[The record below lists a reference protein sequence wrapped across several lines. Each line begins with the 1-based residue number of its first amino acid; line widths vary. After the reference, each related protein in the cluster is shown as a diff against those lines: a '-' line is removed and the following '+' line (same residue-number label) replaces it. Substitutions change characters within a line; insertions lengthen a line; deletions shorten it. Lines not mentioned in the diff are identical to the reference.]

1 MSSKPTI
8 VLSKFQFG
16 DILVEYLL
24 DNMTQN
30 VGFQIIPITL
40 QTKRCSRRE
49 ILENPETLLLPDF
62 MPAIRA
68 WQPEQLVQV
77 KLSGDPLKGFS
88 QGVTMRNSLSTTDL
102 SYSGQ
107 EIFHGDEITEVVTT
121 LRSLRGYACEH
132 HLIYKNGD
140 QALTV
145 QSVIRNECQK
155 PLDLELLTSFSIS
168 GLTPFAPDDAP
179 DRLFLHRFRSA
190 WSAEGRH
197 VCESIED
204 LNLERS
210 WSGHGVRSERYGQV
224 GSMPVRGYFPFI
236 GVEDRKESV
245 FWGAQLVW
253 AGSWQMEAY
262 RCDDQLSFSGGLAD
276 YEFGHWQKRIL
287 PGETF
292 SSPLAVV
299 STVRGDLDD
308 LCHRLTSMQN
318 HTPEQV
324 PAPEESLPVIAN
336 EWCTSWGKP
345 EHNRLVQIARRLN
358 DSGTKYLVIDAG
370 WYRSDEGNWEFSQGE
385 WVPNKIQFPDGI
397 AATAQAIQG
406 QGLIPGIWFEF
417 EVVGDQSPLFES
429 SNNHLLRLN
438 GIPVTAGKRRFWD
451 FRDPWVHD
459 YLYKKVISFLRETGI
474 GYIKVDYNEA
484 IGVGVD
490 GCESPG
496 EGLRQHILGVQ
507 KFFGKM
513 REELPHLVIE
523 VCASGGHRLEPSMLS
538 LSSMGSFSD
547 AHESPEIP
555 IIAANLHRLI
565 LPRQSQIWAVLHT
578 SDTTQRLAYSLSA
591 GFLGRLCLSGELD
604 CLSDLQWSFVKDAI
618 RFYENVSPVI
628 KNGKS
633 RLYQKTK
640 NSWRHPQGVQAV
652 VRVADDGF
660 SALVVVHSFALPVP
674 ETLNLSLPEGD
685 WSIVE
690 TFPVKTIPAEIEGN
704 SLQFLP
710 SVEFEGNVFFLK
722 KKRESYPT
730 S

>member
-1 MSSKPTI
+1 MSPNPTTI
-8 VLSKFQFG
+8 LSKFQFG

-24 DNMTQN
+24 DNSTQN
-30 VGFQIIPITL
+30 VGFQIIPISL
-40 QTKRCSRRE
+40 KNIRCDRRE
-49 ILENPETLLLPDF
+49 ILENPETILLPDF

-77 KLSGDPLKGFS
+77 KLSGDPVNGFS

-107 EIFHGDEITEVVTT
+107 EIFNGKEKTEVVTT
-121 LRSLRGYACEH
+121 VRSTRGYSCEH
-132 HLIYKNGD
+132 HVFYQKGD
-140 QALTV
+140 QALTI
-145 QSVIRNECQK
+145 QSEFRNEGQK

-179 DRLFLHRFRSA
+179 ERLFLHRFRSS

-197 VCESIED
+197 LCQPIED

-210 WSGHGVRSERYGQV
+210 WSGHGVRSERFGQV
-224 GSMPVRGYFPFI
+224 GSMPVRGFFPFI
-236 GVEDRKESV
+236 GVEDRKEGV

-262 RCDDQLSFSGGLAD
+262 RCDDQLSISGGLAD
-276 YEFGHWQKRIL
+276 HEFGHWRKRIL
-287 PGETF
+287 PGEKF
-292 SSPLAVV
+292 SSPVSYV
-299 STVRGDLDD
+299 STVKGDLDD

-318 HTPEQV
+318 HALEKI

-336 EWCTSWGKP
+336 EWCTSWGNP
-345 EHNRLVQIARRLN
+345 THERLEQIAQRLK

-370 WYRSDEGNWEFSQGE
+370 WYRSDDGNWEFTQGE

-397 AATAQAIQG
+397 ATTAKAIQK

-417 EVVGDQSPLFES
+417 EVVGKQSPLFES
-429 SNNHLLRLN
+429 SNKHLLCLN
-438 GIPVTAGKRRFWD
+438 GIPVTTGQRRFWD
-451 FRDPWVHD
+451 FRDRWVHD
-459 YLYKKVISFLRETGI
+459 YLYRKVIAFLRETGI

-484 IGVGVD
+484 IGIGVD

-507 KFFGKM
+507 EFFKRM
-513 REELPHLVIE
+513 RNELPNLVIE
-523 VCASGGHRLEPSMLS
+523 VCASGGHRLEPSMLA

-565 LPRQSQIWAVLHT
+565 LPRQSQIWAVLHA

-604 CLSDLQWSFVKDAI
+604 RLSDSQWSFVRDAMQ
-618 RFYENVSPVI
+618 FYENVTPVI

-633 RLYQKTK
+633 RLYQKIN

-660 SALVVVHSFALPVP
+660 SALVVAHSFALPFP
-674 ETLNLSLPEGD
+674 EKINISLPEGN
-685 WSIVE
+685 WSVAE
-690 TFPVKTIPAEIEGN
+690 TFPERTIPAEITGSN
-704 SLQFLP
+704 LQITPSL
-710 SVEFEGNVFFLK
+710 EFEGNVFLLK
-722 KKRESYPT
+722 KT
-730 S
+730 